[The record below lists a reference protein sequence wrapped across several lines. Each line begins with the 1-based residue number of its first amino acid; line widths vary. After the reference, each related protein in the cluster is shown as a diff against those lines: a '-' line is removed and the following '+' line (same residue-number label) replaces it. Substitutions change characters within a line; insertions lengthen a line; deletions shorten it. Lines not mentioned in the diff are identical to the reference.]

1 MLPPKFVEAEIS
13 PYFILSYSDK
23 LSMWMCAIFILLPV
37 LLLLNKMCKKIT
49 LWENILGGFF
59 FNGPLRTI
67 TEMYF
72 EMIITVLVNTQFV
85 KFRNRSQI
93 IATATAFVFGAFSLL
108 LPFILMSVI
117 YKHRKNVRKRKWK
130 VKYGM
135 LTDEFSQKTVLQ
147 LYYYPA
153 YLF

>member
-1 MLPPKFVEAEIS
+1 
-13 PYFILSYSDK
+13 
-23 LSMWMCAIFILLPV
+23 MWMCAIFILLPI

-72 EMIITVLVNTQFV
+72 EMIITILVNTQFV

-93 IATATAFVFGAFSLL
+93 IATAMAFAFGAFSLL
-108 LPFILMSVI
+108 LPFILMSII

-130 VKYGM
+130 IKYGM
-135 LTDEFSQKTVLQ
+135 LTDEFS
-147 LYYYPA
+147 
-153 YLF
+153 